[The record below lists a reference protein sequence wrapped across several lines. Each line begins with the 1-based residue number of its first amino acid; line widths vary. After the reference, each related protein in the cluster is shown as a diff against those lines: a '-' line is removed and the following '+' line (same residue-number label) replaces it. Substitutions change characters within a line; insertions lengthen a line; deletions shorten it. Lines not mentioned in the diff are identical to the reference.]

1 MRKFTTSLFI
11 ALLALLALPEKAWA
25 WTNVEFR
32 SSLDGW
38 ASGKTMTKNSTS
50 SFSYEVTA
58 SKDFEFKF
66 YVSDNN
72 GLWLGSYDT
81 NYQTVSNYDG
91 TVTYWCSNIGGSDI
105 TFKVDPKY
113 TKYKIELL
121 WYNQSGDNHYFKYT
135 VTGITEGGSSDPV
148 STYKLMKGDGTN
160 VGSQVATFTGTGFP
174 YTATYNIE
182 AAGTYYFYVNDG
194 SKNYF
199 NSNQEITTDGGT
211 ATIYQY
217 NDNYFDR
224 VVKLQAPRAGEYTFK
239 FNQVQ
244 GTEYTL
250 QCNFPSETETETKYT
265 VTVSSADETM
275 GTVSPAS
282 VSVNGTTS
290 ATVTATPNTTDYEF
304 VRWTPSEGVTVASE
318 TSPTTTV
325 TATQAG
331 TLTANFKAKSTGSDP
346 DTDPTP
352 TKNIPGFYLVGDFL
366 NTDKSINYNCRYFK
380 LSEGV
385 AAAARESVEQYS
397 INIPT
402 TLAVNVQVLAI
413 NEDGSTA
420 LYGPSGEMAINKTN
434 PKGSGSTTGELV
446 AATNAPTNYFK
457 FEDRT
462 TGRETKDPDANDGL
476 YTITITVTNGVPT
489 NYTITHDPL
498 KRVAYYL
505 PNTPDASVKESLN
518 LRDQESGNF
527 NYVFFG
533 RVYLPAG
540 VSCYVLSNYLR
551 DYDSDKKTDTKTKLY
566 LQGNKSGGNPDT
578 NADGAEKDNYTK
590 VYPITK
596 DDGTH
601 TDAKPFKFSDTD
613 IVAMNLEYA
622 PHRGKND
629 DGYKAEDITG
639 EVIRSQKGTQAEDG
653 TSITVPTIEVLKMVG
668 PAVGDDTWDYS
679 KGVVMDYNMAEQ
691 CWEATIN
698 TTAKAGAKF
707 RFVAND
713 TWGNSWQENG
723 TTPDDIA
730 KIPYDGEGKGHAA
743 TAADPN
749 EVSYISLES
758 FDKRDPNY
766 DIIFNRNAGKWRVR
780 FYFTSKQIGTG
791 DKYQYIFKYTI
802 NGYKSVLRTY
812 CSSKA
817 QKPKADSNIKV
828 YGAYA
833 FKGNEETKSGT
844 IMLYEMNYIPAEHGV
859 ILYSTNTIDDAT
871 IETVMESYSPDANET
886 KYINIPDDNYEN
898 YLVGTLNDTKVNASE
913 FDGEKRTHRNFFFN
927 YLSNTGYNKPDET
940 DYLGF
945 FRIKSGSTCK
955 ANHAYLSLP
964 TNILAWNGQTF
975 GEVMDQYEESGDTN
989 NLTTKGM
996 RIIFSDG
1003 SDWEDNTTTGI
1014 SVIPQTKPA
1023 DDAYYTL
1030 QGVRVVA
1037 PTKGI
1042 YIHKGKKIIVK

>member
-1 MRKFTTSLFI
+1 MKKFTTSLFI

-25 WTNVEFR
+25 WTSVEFR
-32 SSLDGW
+32 SELDGW
-38 ASGKTMTKNSTS
+38 AEGNIMTENPEN
-50 SFSYEVTA
+50 SFSYVVTA
-58 SKDFEFKF
+58 STDFEFKF
-66 YVSDNN
+66 HVSDGN
-72 GLWLGSYDT
+72 LWLGSYDK

-91 TVTYWCSNIGGSDI
+91 TVTYWCSNSGGDNI
-105 TFKVDPKY
+105 KFKVDPKY
-113 TKYKIELL
+113 TKYRIDLL
-121 WYNQSGDNHYFKYT
+121 WNNQDGTNHYFKYT

-160 VGSQVATFTGTGFP
+160 EGSQVATFTGTGFP

-265 VTVSSADETM
+265 VTVLSANAAM
-275 GTVSPAS
+275 GYVSTSS

-346 DTDPTP
+346 DPDPTP

-385 AAAARESVEQYS
+385 AAAATEDVEQYS

-420 LYGPSGEMAINKTN
+420 LYGPSGELAINKTN
-434 PKGSGSTTGELV
+434 PAGSDTTTGELV
-446 AATNAPTNYFK
+446 EATKNPTNYFK

-462 TGRETKDPDANDGL
+462 TGRTEENPDANDGL

-489 NYTITHDPL
+489 NYTVTHDPL

-518 LRDQESGNF
+518 SRDQETGSF
-527 NYVFFG
+527 NNVFFG

-540 VSCYVLSNYLR
+540 VSCYVLSNYLGN
-551 DYDSDKKTDTKTKLY
+551 YDSNKKTDTKTKLY

-578 NADGAEKDNYTK
+578 NADGSEKDNYTK

-596 DDGTH
+596 DDGTR
-601 TDAKPFKFSDTD
+601 TDAKPFKFSDTE

-622 PHRGKND
+622 PRRGNNT
-629 DGYKAEDITG
+629 YVAESIYG
-639 EVIRSQKGTQAEDG
+639 EVIRSQKGTEADDG
-653 TSITVPTIEVLKMVG
+653 TSITVPTIKVLKMVG
-668 PAVGDDTWDYS
+668 PAVGDETWDYS

-723 TTPDDIA
+723 TKDTDKA
-730 KIPYDGEGKGHAA
+730 KIPYDGTGVGHAA

-766 DIIFNRNAGKWRVR
+766 DIIFNRNPGKWRVR
-780 FYFTSKQIGTG
+780 FYFTSKQI
-791 DKYQYIFKYTI
+791 DENNYKYIFKYTI

-812 CSSKA
+812 CSDVD

-833 FKGNEETKSGT
+833 FDGNEETKSGT
-844 IMLYEMNYIPAEHGV
+844 IKLYEMNYIPANEGV
-859 ILYSTNTIDDAT
+859 ILYSTNTIDEET
-871 IETVMESYSPDANET
+871 IATVMVPYTPTGDVT
-886 KYINIPDDNYEN
+886 MYKNISDENYTN
-898 YLVGTLNDTKVNASE
+898 YLVGTLSDKTVNASE

-927 YLSNTGYNKPDET
+927 YLKNTGYYEQGET

-964 TNILAWNGQTF
+964 TSVLAWNGQTF
-975 GEVMDQYEESGDTN
+975 EEVMDKYPEAEKN
-989 NLTTKGM
+989 NQTKGM

-1014 SVIPQTKPA
+1014 SVIPQAKPA

-1030 QGVRVVA
+1030 QGVRVAA

>member
-25 WTNVEFR
+25 WTSVEFR
-32 SSLDGW
+32 SSLDNW
-38 ASGKTMTKNSTS
+38 AEGKTMTKKSEN

-58 SKDFEFKF
+58 SENFEFKF
-66 YVSDNN
+66 FVSDGN
-72 GLWLGSYDT
+72 LWLGSYNT
-81 NYQTVSNYDG
+81 SSNTVSNYDG
-91 TVTYWCSNIGGSDI
+91 TTEYWCSNKGTNNF
-105 TFKVDPKY
+105 TFNVDSKY
-113 TKYKIELL
+113 TKYKIDLTFGNTGDDG
-121 WYNQSGDNHYFKYT
+121 NQYFKFT
-135 VTGITEGGSSDPV
+135 VTGVTEGGSSAPV
-148 STYKLMKGDGTN
+148 SYALVGESTNWTWNDSYVFTNTAENTYSLDIAGSTFSGKSFKLMYKKGSTDGWAAGPATDHLTITLGEAVSFNGDG
-160 VGSQVATFTGTGFP
+160 G
-174 YTATYNIE
+174 
-182 AAGTYYFYVNDG
+182 
-194 SKNYF
+194 KNYVF
-199 NSNQEITTDGGT
+199 PTLENKDYVIELTTNSKT
-211 ATIYQY
+211 AGSFT
-217 NDNYFDR
+217 
-224 VVKLQAPRAGEYTFK
+224 VKEKTSAP
-239 FNQVQ
+239 
-244 GTEYTL
+244 
-250 QCNFPSETETETKYT
+250 ETKYT

-275 GTVSPAS
+275 GTVSTSS
-282 VSVNGTTS
+282 VSVNATTG

-304 VRWTPSEGVTVASE
+304 FRWTASTGVTVDDEFSAK
-318 TSPTTTV
+318 TTV
-325 TATQAG
+325 KATQAG
-331 TLTANFKAKSTGSDP
+331 TLTANFKAATS
-346 DTDPTP
+346 TP

-366 NTDKSINYNCRYFK
+366 NTDNSINYNCRYFK

-420 LYGPSGEMAINKTN
+420 LYGPSGTLAINKTN
-434 PKGSGSTTGELV
+434 PKGSGTITGDLV
-446 AATNAPTNYFK
+446 EADKTLTNYFK

-462 TGRETKDPDANDGL
+462 TGRTEENPDANDGL

-489 NYTITHDPL
+489 NYTIKHNPL
-498 KRVAYYL
+498 TRVAYYL

-518 LRDQESGNF
+518 SRDQETGSF
-527 NYVFFG
+527 NNVFFG

-540 VSCYVLSNYLR
+540 VACYVLSNYLGN
-551 DYDSDKKTDTKTKLY
+551 YDSNKKTDTKTKLY

-578 NADGAEKDNYTK
+578 NADGAEKDKYTK
-590 VYPITK
+590 VYPITR
-596 DDGTH
+596 DDGSR
-601 TDAKPFKFSDTD
+601 TDAKAFTFSETE

-622 PHRGKND
+622 PRRGKND

-653 TSITVPTIEVLKMVG
+653 TSITVPTIKVLKMVG
-668 PAVGDDTWDYS
+668 PAVGDETWDYS

-698 TTAKAGAKF
+698 TTAAAGAKF

-723 TTPDDIA
+723 TKDEDKA
-730 KIPYDGEGKGHAA
+730 KIPYDDDTRPGHAA

-749 EVSYISLES
+749 EVSYISTLTS
-758 FDKRDPNY
+758 ADDKNNEY
-766 DIIFNRNAGKWRVR
+766 AIIFNRNPGKWRVR

-812 CSSKA
+812 CSDVD

-833 FKGNEETKSGT
+833 FKGNEETKSGK
-844 IMLYEMNYIPAEHGV
+844 IMLYEMNYIPAKHGV

-871 IETVMESYSPDANET
+871 IETVMDSYTPTEGET
-886 KYINIPDDNYEN
+886 KYINIPDDKYEN
-898 YLVGTLNDTKVNASE
+898 YLVGTLLDTKVNASE
-913 FDGEKRTHRNFFFN
+913 FVGEQRTHRNFFFN
-927 YLSNTGYNKPDET
+927 YLSNTGYYEQGVTD

-945 FRIKSGSTCK
+945 FRIKSGSTCYK
-955 ANHAYLSLP
+955 NHAYLSLP
-964 TNILAWNGQTF
+964 TSVLAWNGQTF
-975 GEVMDQYEESGDTN
+975 EEVMDKYPEAEKN
-989 NLTTKGM
+989 NQTKGM

-1030 QGVRVVA
+1030 QGVRVAA